1 VVPLDVVDERIA
13 RIRAL
18 IRDAG
23 YVFMMTGSGVS
34 AESGVPTFRGAG
46 GYWRN
51 HDVTELATPEA
62 FTANPRLVW
71 DWYLERR
78 RAVLACE
85 PNAAH
90 RAIAAWLAARPGML
104 ITQNVD
110 GLHER
115 AGTRDVVRFH
125 GSLWTNKCSQCGI
138 ERACE
143 DVHYD
148 ALPASPCCG
157 APERPG
163 VVWFGEPIPRAGF
176 DAADDALAHAGVMLV
191 IGTSGVVF
199 PAAGIAQAARYR
211 GIPVIT
217 VNPDGAGGDSDTWVP
232 LPAGAA
238 MPRLLALDDQARA
251 PRPRE
256 TETR

>member
-1 VVPLDVVDERIA
+1 MISKHAIDTRIS
-13 RIRAL
+13 RLRTL
-18 IRDAG
+18 IHDAG

-62 FTANPRLVW
+62 FARDPRLVW

-78 RAVLACE
+78 RTVLACE

-115 AGTRDVVRFH
+115 AGTREVVRFH
-125 GSLWTNKCSQCGI
+125 GSLWTNKCSACGG
-138 ERACE
+138 ERAC
-143 DVHYD
+143 DDLQYD
-148 ALPASPCCG
+148 TLPMSPCCG

-163 VVWFGEPIPRAGF
+163 VVWFGEIIPPAGF
-176 DAADDALAHAGVMLV
+176 EAADEALAQAGVMLV
-191 IGTSGVVF
+191 VGTSGVVF
-199 PAAGIAQAARYR
+199 PAAGITQAARHR

-217 VNPDGAGGDSDTWVP
+217 VNPEGAGGDSESWVP
-232 LPAGAA
+232 LPAGEA
-238 MPRLLALDDQARA
+238 MPRLLAPGETARPSSA
-251 PRPRE
+251 RE
-256 TETR
+256 TEKR

>member
-1 VVPLDVVDERIA
+1 MSRPPVIEERLV
-13 RIRAL
+13 RLRRL
-18 IRDAG
+18 IREAD
-23 YVFMMTGSGVS
+23 YLFMMTGSGVS

-51 HDVTELATPEA
+51 RDVMELATPGA
-62 FTANPRLVW
+62 FARDPRLVW

-78 RAVLACE
+78 RTVLACE

-125 GSLWTNKCSQCGI
+125 GSLWTNRCAACGS
-138 ERACE
+138 ERPC
-143 DVHYD
+143 DDLHYE
-148 ALPASPCCG
+148 ALPLSACCG

-163 VVWFGEPIPRAGF
+163 VVWFGEAIPRAGF
-176 DAADDALAHAGVMLV
+176 DAADEALAHAGVMLV

-199 PAAGIAQAARYR
+199 PAAGFAQTARRR

-217 VNPDGAGGDSDTWVP
+217 VNPDGADGDDEAWVP

-238 MPRLLALDDQARA
+238 LPLLLAPGDTSAQGVQPMEKR
-251 PRPRE
+251 
-256 TETR
+256 

>member
-1 VVPLDVVDERIA
+1 MISIEVVNERIVTLH
-13 RIRAL
+13 AL
-18 IRDAG
+18 VRDSR

-34 AESGVPTFRGAG
+34 AESGIPTFRGAG
-46 GYWRN
+46 GYWRE

-62 FTANPRLVW
+62 FAANPRLVW

-78 RAVLACE
+78 RGVLACE

-125 GSLWTNKCSQCGI
+125 GSLWTNKCSRCGA

-143 DVHYD
+143 DVRYD
-148 ALPASPCCG
+148 ALPLSPCC
-157 APERPG
+157 AALERPG
-163 VVWFGEPIPRAGF
+163 VVWFGEAIPRAAF
-176 DAADDALAHAGVMLV
+176 DAADEALAHADVMLV

-199 PAAGIAQAARYR
+199 PAAAIAQAARHH
-211 GIPVIT
+211 GIAVVT
-217 VNPDGAGGDSDTWVP
+217 VNPDVAGGDSDTWIP
-232 LPAGAA
+232 LPAGLAL
-238 MPRLLALDDQARA
+238 PRLLALD
-251 PRPRE
+251 
-256 TETR
+256 